1 MQGFTAFLI
10 YISIFVK
17 QKGIAMKTTAEIIE
31 ILRDYKA
38 RSTEKYGIET
48 LGLFGSVA
56 RGEQNEKSDI
66 DVFIKLRKTSYYTLM
81 DIKDDLEQVFR
92 QKVDLITLH
101 ETMRALFRRKIE
113 HEEESVSTK
122 GLKAGGKASDVKEKN
137 IPQNVFKLILR
148 DVFV

>member
-1 MQGFTAFLI
+1 MKKDARVYSFSYLYFYLCET
-10 YISIFVK
+10 
-17 QKGIAMKTTAEIIE
+17 KGYSNEDNSRE

-113 HEEESVSTK
+113 QDAIY
-122 GLKAGGKASDVKEKN
+122 L
-137 IPQNVFKLILR
+137 
-148 DVFV
+148 

>member
-38 RSTEKYGIET
+38 RSAEKYGIET

-113 HEEESVSTK
+113 QDAIC
-122 GLKAGGKASDVKEKN
+122 L
-137 IPQNVFKLILR
+137 
-148 DVFV
+148 

>member
-1 MQGFTAFLI
+1 MQGFTALLI

-38 RSTEKYGIET
+38 RSAEKYGIET

-66 DVFIKLRKTSYYTLM
+66 DVFIRLKKPDFFVRM
-81 DIKDDLEQVFR
+81 AIKEELEHLFHTEIDLVPIF
-92 QKVDLITLH
+92 
-101 ETMRALFRRKIE
+101 ETMRMLLRN
-113 HEEESVSTK
+113 
-122 GLKAGGKASDVKEKN
+122 N
-137 IPQNVFKLILR
+137 IKQDAIYV
-148 DVFV
+148 

>member
-38 RSTEKYGIET
+38 RSAEKYGIET

-81 DIKDDLEQVFR
+81 DIKDDFR

-113 HEEESVSTK
+113 QDAIY
-122 GLKAGGKASDVKEKN
+122 L
-137 IPQNVFKLILR
+137 
-148 DVFV
+148 

>member
-38 RSTEKYGIET
+38 RSAEKYGIET
-48 LGLFGSVA
+48 LGLFGSMA

-66 DVFIKLRKTSYYTLM
+66 DVFILLKKP
-81 DIKDDLEQVFR
+81 DF
-92 QKVDLITLH
+92 
-101 ETMRALFRRKIE
+101 LF
-113 HEEESVSTK
+113 VWQ
-122 GLKAGGKASDVKEKN
+122 LKKSWS
-137 IPQNVFKLILR
+137 ICSIQR
-148 DVFV
+148 

>member
-1 MQGFTAFLI
+1 MKKDTRVYSFSYLYFYLCET
-10 YISIFVK
+10 
-17 QKGIAMKTTAEIIE
+17 KGYSNEDNSRNHRNPE
-31 ILRDYKA
+31 RLQSPFR
-38 RSTEKYGIET
+38 RKYGIET

-113 HEEESVSTK
+113 QDAIY
-122 GLKAGGKASDVKEKN
+122 L
-137 IPQNVFKLILR
+137 
-148 DVFV
+148 

>member
-1 MQGFTAFLI
+1 
-10 YISIFVK
+10 
-17 QKGIAMKTTAEIIE
+17 MKTTAEIIE

-38 RSTEKYGIET
+38 RSAEKYGIET

-92 QKVDLITLH
+92 QQKNASTRSLSFTIHSDLMPVAIGLCPLKRNI
-101 ETMRALFRRKIE
+101 EPGSSNIIGAEKRLFGS
-113 HEEESVSTK
+113 HM
-122 GLKAGGKASDVKEKN
+122 
-137 IPQNVFKLILR
+137 
-148 DVFV
+148 

>member
-10 YISIFVK
+10 YIFVK

-38 RSTEKYGIET
+38 RSAEKYGIET

-66 DVFIKLRKTSYYTLM
+66 DVFILLKKPDFFVRM
-81 DIKDDLEQVFR
+81 AIKEELEHLFHTEIDLVPIF
-92 QKVDLITLH
+92 
-101 ETMRALFRRKIE
+101 ETMRMLLRN
-113 HEEESVSTK
+113 
-122 GLKAGGKASDVKEKN
+122 N
-137 IPQNVFKLILR
+137 IKQDAIYV
-148 DVFV
+148 

>member
-38 RSTEKYGIET
+38 RSAEK
-48 LGLFGSVA
+48 FGSVA

-113 HEEESVSTK
+113 QDAIY
-122 GLKAGGKASDVKEKN
+122 L
-137 IPQNVFKLILR
+137 
-148 DVFV
+148 

>member
-17 QKGIAMKTTAEIIE
+17 QKGIAMK
-31 ILRDYKA
+31 
-38 RSTEKYGIET
+38 T

-113 HEEESVSTK
+113 QDAIY
-122 GLKAGGKASDVKEKN
+122 L
-137 IPQNVFKLILR
+137 
-148 DVFV
+148 

>member
-38 RSTEKYGIET
+38 RSAEKYGIET

-81 DIKDDLEQVFR
+81 DIKDDLEQVF
-92 QKVDLITLH
+92 DLITLH

-113 HEEESVSTK
+113 QDAIY
-122 GLKAGGKASDVKEKN
+122 L
-137 IPQNVFKLILR
+137 
-148 DVFV
+148 

>member
-31 ILRDYKA
+31 ILRDYNA
-38 RSTEKYGIET
+38 RSAEKYGIET

-92 QKVDLITLH
+92 QKVDLIDATCMRIQTIGEALKQIDT
-101 ETMRALFRRKIE
+101 ET
-113 HEEESVSTK
+113 
-122 GLKAGGKASDVKEKN
+122 KEKLLVYYPG
-137 IPQNVFKLILR
+137 IP
-148 DVFV
+148 